1 MSCRIAVCDDDSAA
15 IELLT
20 TLTREWASL
29 REVPIHMETF
39 PSAEAFLFHYAE
51 DKDFDI
57 LLLDIEMGEMDGV
70 TMARKIRREN
80 ETVQIIFVT
89 GYSDYIAEG
98 YEVNA
103 LHYLMKPVDKEKLFT
118 VLDRA
123 MVKRGESERYL
134 KLELSGE
141 MVRIPFRE
149 ISYLEVRQNYV
160 TLHAGED
167 YTVKRSLGEF
177 EKELDQR
184 FCRVGRAF
192 IVNLDKV
199 RRTTRDQVT
208 LMDGASLP
216 LPRGGFETLN
226 RAIIDR
232 E

>member
-1 MSCRIAVCDDDSAA
+1 MPCRIAICDDDPAA
-15 IELLT
+15 IALMTE
-20 TLTREWASL
+20 LTRAWAGARELSL
-29 REVPIHMETF
+29 RLETC

-70 TMARKIRREN
+70 TMARALRKEN

-98 YEVNA
+98 YDVNA
-103 LHYLMKPVDKEKLFT
+103 LHYLMKPVDRDKLFS

-123 MVKRGESERYL
+123 LVKKGESGRYL
-134 KLELSGE
+134 NLELSGE
-141 MVRIPFRE
+141 LVRISFRE
-149 ISYLEVRQNYV
+149 LRYLEVRQNYV
-160 TLHAGED
+160 TLFAGEE
-167 YTVKRSLGEF
+167 YTVKRTLGEF
-177 EKELDQR
+177 ERELDAR
-184 FCRVGRAF
+184 FCRVGRSLL
-192 IVNLDKV
+192 INLDKV

-208 LMDGASLP
+208 LTDGTVLP

>member
-1 MSCRIAVCDDDSAA
+1 MACRIGVCDDDREA

-20 TLTREWASL
+20 ALTREWASQ
-29 REVPIHMETF
+29 REVPIHVETF

-98 YEVNA
+98 YEVAA

-149 ISYLEVRQNYV
+149 IRYLEVRQNYV
-160 TLHAGED
+160 TLHAGEE

-208 LMDGASLP
+208 LSDGTGLP

>member
-1 MSCRIAVCDDDSAA
+1 MSCRIAICDDDHAA

-20 TLTREWASL
+20 TLTREWAGQ

-70 TMARKIRREN
+70 TMARQIRREN

-98 YEVNA
+98 YEVAA

-149 ISYLEVRQNYV
+149 IRYLEVRQNYV
-160 TLHAGED
+160 TLHAGEE

-177 EKELDQR
+177 GKELDQR

-208 LMDGASLP
+208 LTDGVSLP